1 MVAIISSGKTTLSS
15 SEQADGVDTTTLLIH
30 HVDAVEKALGKS
42 DEVSE
47 NTLSGS
53 GIVDNKLSMFRC

>member
-15 SEQADGVDTTTLLIH
+15 SEQADGIDTTTLLIH

-42 DEVSE
+42 DEVGE
-47 NTLSGS
+47 NNKWFRWC
-53 GIVDNKLSMFRC
+53 IDNELSMF